1 MNTFI
6 TLLLAAS
13 LSAGDPGTLIPLTP
27 TEAAALG
34 LDAADGMMYRNIAV
48 YPGVESAPAKNVNGT
63 TQSLTLSAR
72 EQRGGGSDAF
82 LNETADGRWCESGS
96 TNAFGDIVLQ
106 LPHGNLVTSMRIW
119 GLDASANNLTV
130 SLIERCTPNNT
141 SGSVF
146 TSVISEITSTGNSG
160 NFSLVTAIGANNTID
175 NDACSYTLRTR
186 YSTPGDASICAGSPL
201 RLQKIRMGY
210 EAP

>member
-1 MNTFI
+1 MNTFLA
-6 TLLLAAS
+6 LLLATS
-13 LSAGDPGTLIPLTP
+13 LSAGDTGTLVPLTP
-27 TEAAALG
+27 AEAEAVG
-34 LDAADGMMYRNIAV
+34 LDAADGSMYRNIAV
-48 YPGVESAPAKNVNGT
+48 YPDVEFVPAKQINGT

-96 TNAFGDIVLQ
+96 TNAFGDIMMQ

-119 GLDASANNLTV
+119 GLDASASNLTV

-146 TSVISEITSTGNSG
+146 TSIIASLTSTGNSG
-160 NFSLVTAIGANNTID
+160 NFSLVTAIGANNSID

-186 YSTPGDASICAGSPL
+186 YSTPGDPNICAGSPL